1 MATQQCRIGF
11 MSMALLGAL
20 ALGGCGGGSVSGDRT
35 EIESYYLNDSKGI
48 EEAEIAQKSIRS
60 TMENGGYTRIKSFT
74 FTPKKG
80 GVFVLFSGNRG
91 EALVLYGLEDPSHPQ
106 EEYTI
111 VSTNSDETI
120 SNVKMLGNGKMHYT
134 LNHDGNSQVIK
145 YDYFHKKVISSDGND
160 TSIDHDDHF
169 PSKEE
174 LKTIIQNRTLGDTI
188 VKEIILTP
196 KKGGMF
202 VYTDSMEARSI
213 KLYGLENPWDPQF
226 EDYIVTSDKPGAAQY
241 AHIHVIKSGTLQY
254 DEIYYR
260 NGTKHIDT
268 VQYDYFNKREI
279 SRKSNETQTHNPKST
294 FMRYLKGKYSRAR
307 LHIERFEKLT
317 GNQYLVIYTLD
328 NRGGDGHK
336 ITGVYNIDT
345 SVTPEKRVANENLD
359 GGPGDYAT
367 NLRINREEGYIK
379 YHYHSGFADPTI
391 DEERVYWY
399 D

>member
-1 MATQQCRIGF
+1 MATQQYRIGF
-11 MSMALLGAL
+11 LSMALIGTL
-20 ALGGCGGGSVSGDRT
+20 ALSGCGGNTVSAER
-35 EIESYYLNDSKGI
+35 IAVKSYYQVDPQGAQ
-48 EEAEIAQKSIRS
+48 EADIAQKSIRS
-60 TMENGGYTRIKSFT
+60 ALVSGRFNAIKSFT
-74 FTPKKG
+74 FTPKRG
-80 GVFVLFSGNRG
+80 GVFVLFSGDNG

-106 EEYTI
+106 EEYTV
-111 VSTNSDETI
+111 VSTNYGETI
-120 SNVKMLGNGKMHYT
+120 SDIKMLGNGKMRYT
-134 LNHDGNSQVIK
+134 LNSDGNSQVVT
-145 YDYFHKKVISSDGND
+145 YDYFHKKVIEDGSSDN
-160 TSIDHDDHF
+160 HNHF
-169 PSKEE
+169 PSRDE
-174 LKTIIQNRTLGDTI
+174 LKSIIQNRTLGDTI

-241 AHIHVIKSGTLQY
+241 EHIQVIKPGILQY
-254 DEIYYR
+254 NEIYR
-260 NGTKHIDT
+260 RDGIKHNDT

-279 SRKSNETQTHNPKST
+279 SRKGNETKTHNPKST
-294 FMRYLKGKYSRAR
+294 FMSYLKSKYSRAN

-317 GNQYLVIYTLD
+317 GNQYLVIFTLGY
-328 NRGGDGHK
+328 RGGDGHK

-359 GGPGDYAT
+359 GGPGDSAT